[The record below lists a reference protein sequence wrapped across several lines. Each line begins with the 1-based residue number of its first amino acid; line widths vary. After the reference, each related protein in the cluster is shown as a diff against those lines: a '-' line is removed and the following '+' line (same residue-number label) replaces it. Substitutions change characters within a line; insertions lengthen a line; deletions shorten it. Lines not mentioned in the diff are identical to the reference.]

1 VPQRQTIFKSL
12 AKHYDLLYSW
22 KDYNKE
28 VETIRE
34 LIRTYKTSPGT
45 DLLEVACGTGK
56 HAELLQNEFS
66 IVATD
71 LNEDMLRIARAR
83 CKRVSFVRADMVSL
97 DLGRQFDVVLC
108 LFSSIGYVRTRAR
121 LKKTLSNFARH
132 LKVGGVA
139 IIEPW
144 WSKSSY
150 KPGAVTMT
158 TVGNDDVKIARQSV
172 SKIRGNVSIMD
183 MHYLIGE
190 RNKAV
195 THHVDRHELGLF
207 ERRDMLAFMR
217 EAGFRAH
224 FQEQGLMQD
233 RGLYIAVKA

>member
-1 VPQRQTIFKSL
+1 MQRQTIFKSL
-12 AKHYDLLYSW
+12 ARHYDLLYSW
-22 KDYNKE
+22 KDYKKE
-28 VETIRE
+28 VETIRA

-56 HAELLQNEFS
+56 HAELLQDDFS

-71 LNEDMLRIARAR
+71 LNEDMLRIARRR
-83 CKRVSFVRADMVSL
+83 CKRVSFVRADMVNL
-97 DLGRQFDVVLC
+97 ELGRQFDVVLC
-108 LFSSIGYVRTRAR
+108 LFSSIGYVRTHAR

-132 LKVGGVA
+132 LKAGGIA

-144 WSKSSY
+144 WSKASY
-150 KPGAVTMT
+150 RVGAVTMT

-172 SKIRGNVSIMD
+172 SKVRGNVSIMD

-195 THHVDRHELGLF
+195 MHHVDRHELGLF
-207 ERRDMLAFMR
+207 ERRDMLASMR
-217 EAGFRAH
+217 EAGLRAH
-224 FQEQGLMQD
+224 FHEQGLMPD
-233 RGLYIAVKA
+233 RGLYIAVKG

>member
-1 VPQRQTIFKSL
+1 MQRQTIFKSL

-22 KDYNKE
+22 KDYKKE
-28 VETIRE
+28 VEILRE
-34 LIRTYKTSPGT
+34 LIRTHKTSPGT
-45 DLLEVACGTGK
+45 DLLELACGTGK
-56 HAELLQNEFS
+56 HAELLQDDFS
-66 IVATD
+66 IVAAD

-83 CKRVSFVRADMVSL
+83 CRRVSFVRADMVSFE
-97 DLGRQFDVVLC
+97 LGRQFDVVLC

-121 LKKTLSNFARH
+121 LKKTLANFARH
-132 LKVGGVA
+132 LKAGGVA

-144 WSKSSY
+144 WTKTSY
-150 KPGAVTMT
+150 RVGAVTMT
-158 TVGNDDVKIARQSV
+158 SVGNDDVKIARQCV
-172 SKIRGNVSIMD
+172 CKVRGDVSIMD

-207 ERRDMLAFMR
+207 ERRGMLAAMR
-217 EAGFRAH
+217 QAGLRAH
-224 FQEQGLMQD
+224 FEEQGLMPD

>member
-1 VPQRQTIFKSL
+1 MQRQTIFKSL
-12 AKHYDLLYSW
+12 ARHYDLLYSW
-22 KDYNKE
+22 KDYKKE
-28 VETIRE
+28 VETIRA

-56 HAELLQNEFS
+56 HAKLLQDQFS

-71 LNEDMLRIARAR
+71 LNEDMLRIARWR
-83 CKRVSFVRADMVSL
+83 CKRVSFVRADMVNFE
-97 DLGRQFDVVLC
+97 LGRQFDIVLC
-108 LFSSIGYVRTRAR
+108 LFSSIGYVRTHAR

-132 LKVGGVA
+132 LETGGVA

-144 WSKSSY
+144 WSKASY
-150 KPGAVTMT
+150 RVGTVTMT

-172 SKIRGNVSIMD
+172 SKVRGNISIMD

-207 ERRDMLAFMR
+207 ERRDMLACMR
-217 EAGFRAH
+217 EAGLRAH
-224 FQEQGLMQD
+224 FQEQGLMPD
-233 RGLYIAVKA
+233 RGLYIAVKG

>member
-1 VPQRQTIFKSL
+1 MQRQTIFKSL
-12 AKHYDLLYSW
+12 ARHYDLLYSW
-22 KDYNKE
+22 KDYKKE
-28 VETIRE
+28 VETIRA

-56 HAELLQNEFS
+56 HAELLQDDFS

-71 LNEDMLRIARAR
+71 LNEDMLRIARRR
-83 CKRVSFVRADMVSL
+83 CKRVSFVRADMVNL
-97 DLGRQFDVVLC
+97 ELGRQFDVVLC
-108 LFSSIGYVRTRAR
+108 LFSSIGYVRTHAR

-132 LKVGGVA
+132 LKAGGIA

-144 WSKSSY
+144 WSKASY
-150 KPGAVTMT
+150 RVGAVTMT

-172 SKIRGNVSIMD
+172 SKVRGNVSIMD

-207 ERRDMLAFMR
+207 ERRDMLASMR
-217 EAGFRAH
+217 EAGLRAH
-224 FQEQGLMQD
+224 FHEQGLMPD
-233 RGLYIAVKA
+233 RGLYIAVKG

>member
-1 VPQRQTIFKSL
+1 MNRQTIFKSL

-22 KDYNKE
+22 KDYKKE
-28 VETIRE
+28 VGTIRE
-34 LIRTYKTSPGT
+34 LIRAHKKSPGN

-56 HAELLQNEFS
+56 HAELLQNDFS

-83 CKRVSFVRADMVSL
+83 CKRVSFVRADMANL
-97 DLGRQFDVVLC
+97 ELGRQFDVVLC

-121 LKKTLSNFARH
+121 LRKTLFNFARH
-132 LKVGGVA
+132 LKAGGVA

-144 WSKSSY
+144 WTKANY
-150 KPGAVTMT
+150 QAGAISMT
-158 TVGNDDVKIARQSV
+158 TVGDDDIKIARQSV
-172 SKIRGNVSIMD
+172 SKVRGNISIMD

-190 RNKAV
+190 LNKAV

-217 EAGFRAH
+217 AAGLRAR
-224 FQEQGLMQD
+224 FQEHGLMQG
-233 RGLYIAVKA
+233 RGLYVAVKG

>member
-1 VPQRQTIFKSL
+1 MQRQTIFKAL

-22 KDYNKE
+22 KDYRKE
-28 VETIRE
+28 VATIRE
-34 LIRTYKTSPGT
+34 LIRTYKTSPGS

-56 HAELLQNEFS
+56 HAELLQDDFS

-71 LNEDMLRIARAR
+71 LNENMLRIARRR
-83 CKRVSFVRADMVSL
+83 CKNVSFVRADMVSL
-97 DLGRQFDVVLC
+97 DLRGQFDVVLC

-121 LKKTLSNFARH
+121 LKKTLSNFARY

-144 WSKSSY
+144 WTKASY
-150 KPGAVTMT
+150 RVGAVTMT

-172 SKIRGNVSIMD
+172 SKVRGNLSIMD

-207 ERRDMLAFMR
+207 ERRDMLAYMR
-217 EAGFRAH
+217 EAGLRAH

-233 RGLYIAVKA
+233 RGLYIAIKA

>member
-1 VPQRQTIFKSL
+1 MQRQTIFKSL

-22 KDYNKE
+22 KDYDKE
-28 VETIRE
+28 ADTLRE
-34 LIRTYKTSPGT
+34 LIRTHKNSSGT
-45 DLLEVACGTGK
+45 DLLEIACGTGK
-56 HAELLQNEFS
+56 HAELLQDDFS

-83 CKRVSFVRADMVSL
+83 CKRVSFVRADMVSFE
-97 DLGRQFDVVLC
+97 LGRQFDVVLC

-121 LKKTLSNFARH
+121 LKKTLANFARH
-132 LKVGGVA
+132 LKVGGVV
-139 IIEPW
+139 IVEPW
-144 WSKSSY
+144 WSKTNY
-150 KPGAVTMT
+150 RVGAVTMT

-172 SKIRGNVSIMD
+172 SKARGNVSILD

-207 ERRDMLAFMR
+207 ERRDMLACMR
-217 EAGFRAH
+217 EAGLRAH
-224 FQEQGLMQD
+224 FQEQGLMPE
-233 RGLYIAVKA
+233 RGLYIALKP

>member
-1 VPQRQTIFKSL
+1 MQRQTIFKSL
-12 AKHYDLLYSW
+12 ARHYDLLYSW
-22 KDYNKE
+22 KDYKKE
-28 VETIRE
+28 VETIRA
-34 LIRTYKTSPGT
+34 LIRTFKTSPGT

-56 HAELLQNEFS
+56 HAELLQDDFS

-71 LNEDMLRIARAR
+71 LNEDMLRIARRR

-97 DLGRQFDVVLC
+97 ELGRQFDVVLC
-108 LFSSIGYVRTRAR
+108 LFSSIGYVRTHAR
-121 LKKTLSNFARH
+121 LKKTLTNFARH
-132 LKVGGVA
+132 LKTGGVA

-144 WSKSSY
+144 WTKASY
-150 KPGAVTMT
+150 RVGAVTMT

-172 SKIRGNVSIMD
+172 SKVRGNVSIMD

-195 THHVDRHELGLF
+195 MHHVDRHELGLF

-217 EAGFRAH
+217 EAGLRAH
-224 FQEQGLMQD
+224 FHEQGLMPD

>member
-1 VPQRQTIFKSL
+1 MQRQTIFKAL
-12 AKHYDLLYSW
+12 ANHYDLLYSW
-22 KDYNKE
+22 KDYRKE
-28 VETIRE
+28 VATIRE
-34 LIRTYKTSPGT
+34 LIRTYKTSPGS

-56 HAELLQNEFS
+56 HAELLQDDFS

-71 LNEDMLRIARAR
+71 LNEDMLRIARRR
-83 CKRVSFVRADMVSL
+83 CKNVSFVRADMVSL
-97 DLGRQFDVVLC
+97 DLRGQFDVVLC

-121 LKKTLSNFARH
+121 LKKTLSNFARY

-144 WSKSSY
+144 WTKASY
-150 KPGAVTMT
+150 RVGAVTMT

-172 SKIRGNVSIMD
+172 SKVRGNLSIMD

-190 RNKAV
+190 RNKAI

-207 ERRDMLAFMR
+207 ERRDMLAYMR
-217 EAGFRAH
+217 EAGLRAH

-233 RGLYIAVKA
+233 RGLYIAIKA

>member
-1 VPQRQTIFKSL
+1 MQRQTIFKSL
-12 AKHYDLLYSW
+12 ARHYDLLYSW
-22 KDYNKE
+22 KDYKKE
-28 VETIRE
+28 VETIRA

-56 HAELLQNEFS
+56 HAELLQDDFS

-71 LNEDMLRIARAR
+71 LNEDMLRIARRR
-83 CKRVSFVRADMVSL
+83 CKRVSFVRADMVNL
-97 DLGRQFDVVLC
+97 ELGRQFDVVLC
-108 LFSSIGYVRTRAR
+108 LFSSIGYVRTHAR

-132 LKVGGVA
+132 LTVGGVA
-139 IIEPW
+139 IVEPW
-144 WSKSSY
+144 WSKASY
-150 KPGAVTMT
+150 RVGAVTMT
-158 TVGNDDVKIARQSV
+158 TVGDDDVKIARQSV
-172 SKIRGNVSIMD
+172 SKVRGNISIMD

-217 EAGFRAH
+217 EAGLRAR
-224 FQEQGLMQD
+224 FQEQGLMQG
-233 RGLYIAVKA
+233 RGLYIGVKA

>member
-1 VPQRQTIFKSL
+1 MNKQTIFKSL
-12 AKHYDLLYSW
+12 AQHYDLLYSW
-22 KDYNKE
+22 KDYRQE

-34 LIRTYKTSPGT
+34 LIRTHKKSPGT
-45 DLLEVACGTGK
+45 DLLEIACGTGK
-56 HAELLQNEFS
+56 HAELLQDDFS

-71 LNEDMLRIARAR
+71 LNDDMLRIARRR
-83 CKRVSFVRADMVSL
+83 CKRVSFVRADMVNL
-97 DLGRQFDVVLC
+97 ELGRQFDVLLC

-121 LKKTLSNFARH
+121 LKKTLFNFARH
-132 LKVGGVA
+132 LKAGGVA

-144 WSKSSY
+144 WSKSGY
-150 KPGAVTMT
+150 KPGAITMT

-172 SKIRGNVSIMD
+172 SKVRGNVSVMD

-195 THHVDRHELGLF
+195 THYVDRHELGLF

-217 EAGFRAH
+217 EAGLRAR
-224 FQEQGLMQD
+224 FQEQGLMQG
-233 RGLYIAVKA
+233 RGLYVAVKA

>member
-1 VPQRQTIFKSL
+1 MNRQTIFKSL

-22 KDYNKE
+22 KDYKKE
-28 VETIRE
+28 AETIRE
-34 LIRTYKTSPGT
+34 LIRTHKQSPGT
-45 DLLEVACGTGK
+45 DLLEVACGTGR
-56 HAELLQNEFS
+56 HAELLQGDFS

-83 CKRVSFVRADMVSL
+83 CKRVSFVRADMASL
-97 DLGRQFDVVLC
+97 ELGRQFDVVLC

-121 LKKTLSNFARH
+121 LKKALFNFARH
-132 LKVGGVA
+132 LKAGGVA

-144 WSKSSY
+144 WTKANY
-150 KPGAVTMT
+150 QTGAVTMT

-172 SKIRGNVSIMD
+172 SKVRGNVSIMD

-217 EAGFRAH
+217 EAGLRARY
-224 FQEQGLMQD
+224 QEQGLMQG
-233 RGLYIAVKA
+233 RGLYVAVKA

>member
-1 VPQRQTIFKSL
+1 MQRQTIFKSL
-12 AKHYDLLYSW
+12 ARHYDLLYSW
-22 KDYNKE
+22 KDYKKE
-28 VETIRE
+28 VETIRA

-56 HAELLQNEFS
+56 HAELLQDNFS

-71 LNEDMLRIARAR
+71 LNEDMLRIARRR
-83 CKRVSFVRADMVSL
+83 CKRVSFVRADMVNL
-97 DLGRQFDVVLC
+97 ELGRQFDVVLC
-108 LFSSIGYVRTRAR
+108 LFSSIGYVRTYAR

-132 LKVGGVA
+132 LETGGVA

-144 WSKSSY
+144 WSKASY
-150 KPGAVTMT
+150 RVGAVTMT

-172 SKIRGNVSIMD
+172 SKVRGNLSIMD

-207 ERRDMLAFMR
+207 ERRKMLACMR
-217 EAGFRAH
+217 EAGLRAH
-224 FQEQGLMQD
+224 FQEQGLMPD
-233 RGLYIAVKA
+233 RGLYIAVKG

>member
-1 VPQRQTIFKSL
+1 MQRQTIFKSL

-22 KDYNKE
+22 KDYKKE
-28 VETIRE
+28 VDIIRK
-34 LIRTYKTSPGT
+34 LIRIHKSSPGT

-56 HAELLQNEFS
+56 HAELLQDDFS

-71 LNEDMLRIARAR
+71 LNDDMLRIARRR

-97 DLGRQFDVVLC
+97 ELCRQFDVVLC

-121 LKKTLSNFARH
+121 LRKTLSNLARH
-132 LKVGGVA
+132 LKAGGVV

-172 SKIRGNVSIMD
+172 AKVRGNLSIMD
-183 MHYLIGE
+183 MHYLVGE

-195 THHVDRHELGLF
+195 TH
-207 ERRDMLAFMR
+207 
-217 EAGFRAH
+217 
-224 FQEQGLMQD
+224 
-233 RGLYIAVKA
+233 

>member
-1 VPQRQTIFKSL
+1 MNRQTIFKSL
-12 AKHYDLLYSW
+12 AQHYDLLYSW
-22 KDYNKE
+22 KDYRQE
-28 VETIRE
+28 VGTVRE
-34 LIRTYKTSPGT
+34 LIRTHKKSPGT

-56 HAELLQNEFS
+56 HAELLQDDFS
-66 IVATD
+66 VVATD
-71 LNEDMLRIARAR
+71 LNEDMLRIARRR

-97 DLGRQFDVVLC
+97 ELGRQFDVVLC

-121 LKKTLSNFARH
+121 LKKTLFNFARH
-132 LKVGGVA
+132 LKAGGVA

-144 WSKSSY
+144 WTKASY
-150 KPGAVTMT
+150 RPGAVTMT

-172 SKIRGNVSIMD
+172 SKIRGNISIMD

-195 THHVDRHELGLF
+195 THYVDRHELGLF

-217 EAGFRAH
+217 EAGLRPR
-224 FQEQGLMQD
+224 FQEQGLMQG
-233 RGLYIAVKA
+233 RGLYIAVKD